1 MKGIFG
7 LPALAFAT
15 CLAAG
20 CATQSRIEQP
30 PRDLPGYGAVG
41 GRSVS
46 TLVAVYP
53 HPEVG
58 DRLSERLKAKGCH
71 LVSSVPTAGAVHPD
85 LVVET
90 VRCAQD
96 TEREGEEVSLV
107 TVVVMRVRKPGV
119 LSKDG
124 KSMSGLSG
132 MRTFQ
137 GVSRIPLGRR
147 AFNDENITEQEL
159 AQGVEKSLDNLMR
172 SEAFLSAL
180 EGGRK

>member
-1 MKGIFG
+1 MKGFSQ
-7 LPALAFAT
+7 LSVLALAT

-30 PRDLPGYGAVG
+30 PRDLPEYGGTA

-46 TLVAVYP
+46 ARLAVYP
-53 HPEVG
+53 HPDVG
-58 DRLSERLKAKGCH
+58 DRLSERLKAKGCL
-71 LVSSVPTAGAVHPD
+71 LVSSVPTAGAVRPD

-90 VRCAQD
+90 IRCAQD

-107 TVVVMRVRKPGV
+107 TVVVTRVRKPGG
-119 LSKDG
+119 LAKDG

-159 AQGVEKSLDNLMR
+159 VQGVEKSLDNLMR
-172 SEAFLSAL
+172 NEAFLTAL